1 MHQFTAYLRDLH
13 LSAGRP
19 PIRQLAKVTGYGKT
33 TIADALSGRA
43 IPTWDVMQTLIA
55 ALDGDETEA
64 KARWVAVKGSD
75 MTGERVPEWL
85 IRVHEP
91 VQGFWP
97 GRGLVEACLLAR
109 DDPRAAIGDGWE
121 VLRVPTLHLS
131 ARHYEDV
138 AGSWSSNVV
147 DTLRRAREDGRLPPW
162 VPEQAALL
170 HEMYVRSLM
179 TTPDEPGA
187 LSALAAVQF
196 VNLAYRLGWLVW
208 EAAHPREEERRD

>member
-1 MHQFTAYLRDLH
+1 MAAERWDDGGQLTMHQFTAYLRDLH

-121 VLRVPTLHLS
+121 VLRVH
-131 ARHYEDV
+131 
-138 AGSWSSNVV
+138 
-147 DTLRRAREDGRLPPW
+147 TLRRAREDGRLPPW